1 MSSLDKL
8 SDPVILRKIGKLVAG
23 GKSYSVIQ
31 RILKEEDKIE
41 TGYFSVKKAY
51 ETYSARS
58 NDITEA
64 NTDLKGE
71 LTGAVLDIREQL
83 KAINDLCWE
92 LIKNARDQGKL
103 NVINAMPAVRELM
116 KQVEF
121 QYKVLNRIES
131 SFDFRKEN
139 NLALTQVI
147 IDKLQMFEKDGFISV
162 HSNPK
167 EILDLEKLQFLHHFE
182 KGIN

>member
-1 MSSLDKL
+1 VS
-8 SDPVILRKIGKLVAG
+8 
-23 GKSYSVIQ
+23 Q
-31 RILKEEDKIE
+31 KEK
-41 TGYFSVKKAY
+41 
-51 ETYSARS
+51 
-58 NDITEA
+58 
-64 NTDLKGE
+64 
-71 LTGAVLDIREQL
+71 
-83 KAINDLCWE
+83 WE

-167 EILDLEKLQFLHHFE
+167 EILDLEKLKRFE
-182 KGIN
+182 EKKKQETNEEEEELENDTEYAEQETGESYEGRDDEEENPGIDRRWEGKDSKPESH